1 MASRTS
7 WWVFFFSLATPLNF
21 LSNPRKVTQIPA
33 HQLLVLLL
41 RYCSIHENHQPQI
54 NSELGLFPPHLSYF
68 VGQWSCQPSVLLPSR
83 AAVRAANCTAVW
95 PSSTQGPPGR
105 TDWAEVR
112 SSLHNMCCGH
122 FPHLPFLLSS
132 GKRGTKLPV
141 LYLTYG
147 YPLQPNSLQ
156 QVGKVWWCLGEKGQ
170 QTKMRTNTT
179 GNQITIVMQK
189 VRSMEMWKESIPQ
202 EDSGKKSWCQK
213 VVFDTHWKFQN
224 KFINWESLRN
234 WVQQISSMPLSPP
247 SDFFE
252 CSCWFSGAR
261 VWTFLDEN
269 TAAVCHSLEGP
280 TQAQRSFRPTSLHRW
295 CTNNPSPLPLRGNHF
310 KLCIS
315 HHYPVFPCKMKIQ
328 CPLCHLG
335 MMG

>member
-1 MASRTS
+1 MRARDRPGSPSCHGYLKSEAVEHWT
-7 WWVFFFSLATPLNF
+7 WPQEPPNGFFFFFSLATPLNF

-189 VRSMEMWKESIPQ
+189 VRSVEMWKAFPRKIAERSLGVKRWFLILTGNSRINSSTENLWETGCNRYRLCPYHPRQ
-202 EDSGKKSWCQK
+202 TFSNVPAD
-213 VVFDTHWKFQN
+213 FQVPGSEP
-224 KFINWESLRN
+224 FWMRTRL
-234 WVQQISSMPLSPP
+234 LS
-247 SDFFE
+247 
-252 CSCWFSGAR
+252 
-261 VWTFLDEN
+261 V
-269 TAAVCHSLEGP
+269 TA
-280 TQAQRSFRPTSLHRW
+280 
-295 CTNNPSPLPLRGNHF
+295 
-310 KLCIS
+310 
-315 HHYPVFPCKMKIQ
+315 
-328 CPLCHLG
+328 
-335 MMG
+335 